1 MMQLL
6 VLGAI
11 PTLIKMA
18 TEDPDQK
25 ARRKAIYALSS
36 GIRNYQPSLDLAVK
50 QLSPDNGAEGQ
61 IKADD
66 MEAIDGIMQKLRD
79 QAAQLG

>member
-1 MMQLL
+1 MQMH

-25 ARRKAIYALSS
+25 VRRKAIYALSS
-36 GIRNYQPSLDLAVK
+36 GIRNYQPSLDLALK
-50 QLSPDNGAEGQ
+50 QLSPNDDTEGQ

-66 MEAIDGIMQKLRD
+66 MEAIDNIMQKLRD

>member
-1 MMQLL
+1 LL

-18 TEDPDQK
+18 TGDPDQK
-25 ARRKAIYALSS
+25 TRRKAIYALSS
-36 GIRNYQPSLDLAVK
+36 GIRNYQPSLDQALK
-50 QLSPDNGAEGQ
+50 LLSAGHDTDGQ

-79 QAAQLG
+79 QAAQLD